1 MTKEDKNIYYE
12 LIMVIPPIKENELNN
27 EMRSLKDFFESKNI
41 KVIKEYDF
49 DIRNFSYRIK
59 DTINQVW
66 LKQGWY
72 YVMILEKN
80 TTNNIESNLN
90 IQLLLKWYYRTG
102 NFKLLRFETTLIKS
116 NKLETYLKK
125 IEQLNYQ
132 SKLHHIK

>member
-59 DTINQVW
+59 DTINQV
-66 LKQGWY
+66 
-72 YVMILEKN
+72 
-80 TTNNIESNLN
+80 
-90 IQLLLKWYYRTG
+90 
-102 NFKLLRFETTLIKS
+102 
-116 NKLETYLKK
+116 
-125 IEQLNYQ
+125 
-132 SKLHHIK
+132 